1 MNPLAAFKAALAAL
15 RLNALRS
22 FLAML
27 GVIIGVASV
36 IVMVSVASGAG
47 QAIEARIRSLGTNL
61 LVIQPGSYTSGGR
74 RSGEG
79 TALALSETDLAV
91 IKERIPGIAAVTGVV
106 SGSAPIVVGNTNWTT
121 SIDGVS
127 ADFLEVRDWELAE
140 GRNFTEAE
148 LRSAAKVAILGATTA
163 RELFAD
169 APVIG
174 QQVRVMN
181 VPFTVV
187 GLLTPKGQSG
197 FGMDQDDTAL
207 VPVSTAR
214 RRLFGAEKTVPDNL
228 KRIMVEVASA
238 EEMSDAQSEIETLLR
253 QRRQVRMG
261 APDTFQV
268 RNMAEFIRTRS
279 ETQNILSLLL
289 GATAAI
295 SLIVG
300 GIGIMNIMLVSVTER
315 TKEIGLRMAVGARRR
330 DILSQFLIEAVTLC
344 LTGGLIGLLIG
355 GSAALALATWGAWPI
370 ALSPSLVLHRARR
383 GRPGRRVLR
392 LLPGAPRLADEPHRR
407 AALRVTELL
416 SDLAPF
422 ATKDHTHA
430 EPAQHRHRSADRRRR
445 HRRHRLHRRRL
456 CDVHQRGGEAEAPA
470 RGLLE
475 QHLVH
480 ALLVRRHQLHPSL
493 GLCAVRRRRLVHRRL
508 CHHDL
513 PASRPGLS
521 HPAAGLRRGLRP
533 CDEDQSA
540 GTPNPPAAQR
550 HSSMR
555 YRFAA

>member
-1 MNPLAAFKAALAAL
+1 MNPLAALKAALAAL

-253 QRRQVRMG
+253 QRRHVRMG

-370 ALSPSLVLHRARR
+370 ALSPSLVFIALAAAALVGVFFGYYPARR
-383 GRPGRRVLR
+383 ASLMNPI
-392 LLPGAPRLADEPHRR
+392 D
-407 AALRVTELL
+407 ALRYE
-416 SDLAPF
+416 
-422 ATKDHTHA
+422 
-430 EPAQHRHRSADRRRR
+430 
-445 HRRHRLHRRRL
+445 
-456 CDVHQRGGEAEAPA
+456 
-470 RGLLE
+470 
-475 QHLVH
+475 
-480 ALLVRRHQLHPSL
+480 
-493 GLCAVRRRRLVHRRL
+493 
-508 CHHDL
+508 
-513 PASRPGLS
+513 
-521 HPAAGLRRGLRP
+521 
-533 CDEDQSA
+533 
-540 GTPNPPAAQR
+540 
-550 HSSMR
+550 
-555 YRFAA
+555 